1 MSCFLLMYWVYVLYS
16 TKFEKIYIGY
26 TSDLAQRILSHNSL
40 AKKGYTI
47 KYRPWELIHTEVYQT
62 KKDALLRERQLK
74 FAAGRKFIWGMIEK
88 SSGG

>member
-26 TSDLAQRILSHNSL
+26 TSDLEQRILSHNSL

-74 FAAGRKFIWGMIEK
+74 FAAGRKFIWV
-88 SSGG
+88 